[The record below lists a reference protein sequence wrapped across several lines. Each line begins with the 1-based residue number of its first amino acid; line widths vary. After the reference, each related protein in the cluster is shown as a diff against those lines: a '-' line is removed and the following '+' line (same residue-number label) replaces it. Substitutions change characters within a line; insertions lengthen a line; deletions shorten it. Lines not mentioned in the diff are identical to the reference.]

1 MKKLLGLIFNR
12 WLLMAVLLLAVA
24 CVIWI
29 VGPLVAIA
37 GHEPLATERA
47 RWIAIGAV
55 VGCVVLVVAWNRW
68 RARRGNAA
76 VVNQLMAAPPASKQD
91 AESPDLAAVR
101 ERFERALQTLRRA
114 RFGAGSKAG
123 SLLSGWSAKLGGR
136 YLYELPWYLIIGAPG
151 SGKTTALHNC
161 GLKFPLAESVGDHAV
176 RGVGGTRHCDWW
188 FTDQAVLID
197 TAGRFTTQD
206 SDRETDRSTWS
217 GFLEMLT
224 KARPRQPVNGVLVTV
239 SLPDLLTRNADE
251 RARHAATVRLRVQEL
266 QQDLGIR
273 FPIYLMVTKCDLMA
287 GFMDYFAT
295 LDKEQR
301 ATPWG
306 FTYPLA
312 APASANAAVTAA
324 AVGLVRFDAE
334 FELLQQRLTDG
345 LIDRLQT
352 ERDPQRR
359 AAIYAFPSQFAGV
372 GPVLREFVDGVFS
385 GSKFDA
391 DPMLRGVYFVSGTQE
406 GTPID
411 RILGFVA
418 RSYRLEHA
426 VLAPN
431 QASGKS
437 YFLSRLLSD
446 VVFAE
451 SGLAGTNLKWERR
464 RTQLAVAGYA
474 LVGVVTASALAAWGV
489 SYANNRHYVADV
501 AQRVELVRQLVQTTP
516 NRYTPDLLP
525 IVPALEATRQLASA
539 GDAGEGEAVPWSLG
553 YGLFQGRKLDSAARA
568 AYERM
573 LVDAVQ
579 PRLALRVEEQ
589 LRQGG
594 EAAESQYEALKTY
607 LMLRDPQRFDAK
619 AVKTYLERDWDAR
632 LARDIS
638 TEQRAQLGQ
647 HLDALLALGAVVSP
661 VPEDTAL
668 VGATREQITRV
679 ALPQRVYNR
688 MRQRGLGAAPGA
700 EYPEFSITRAA
711 GTNAALVFART
722 SGKPLDR
729 GVPGLFSFKGYRDG
743 FQKEVNG
750 VSAELAEEQGWVLGV
765 AHPARTAATALLTN
779 EALTDSVRRIYLT
792 DYATAWE
799 TYIADIRIVPLTSL
813 VQTIQTAR
821 VLSAPDSPFP
831 VLMRALSRE
840 TTLGAGAGKST
851 LDKAKAQADDIF
863 KKGTAKFKDIIATPK
878 LLPSGLP
885 QESIV
890 DDRFA
895 KLRQFVTAPEG
906 GKAAVDDTV
915 ALIGEVY
922 NQLQV
927 VKTAMDSKVVPPP
940 SPVPA
945 KVKADAPRLPEPA
958 LSMVTALGNS
968 SANVSQIMM
977 RQILSEEVR
986 AQVGEFCNQA
996 IARRYP
1002 VDRNA
1007 TLDATPADFAQVF
1020 GPGGKIDH
1028 LVQDKLGPYID
1039 TAARPSWRF
1048 KAVDGTPL
1056 GTDLGT
1062 LPQFQRAA
1070 VIREAFFPAG
1080 NAVSMKL
1087 EFKPV
1092 DMDPELKAFILDV
1105 DGQLVR
1111 YAHGPQIPASVQWPG
1126 PRGSTQVRLQISPPG
1141 ASGGSGMTTE
1151 GPWALF
1157 RMFDKAAR
1165 IEPGTSPEK
1174 FRATFDVDGRKAVFD
1189 VTTSS
1194 VRNPFTLRELRD
1206 FSCPSSL

>member
-1 MKKLLGLIFNR
+1 MTKLLGLIFNR
-12 WLLMAVLLLAVA
+12 WVLLTVLLLAVA
-24 CVIWI
+24 GVIWI

-37 GHEPLATERA
+37 GNEPLATERA
-47 RWIAIGAV
+47 RWIAIGMV
-55 VGCVVLVVAWNRW
+55 VGCVALAVASNRW
-68 RARRGNAA
+68 QAHRGNAA
-76 VVNQLMAAPPASKQD
+76 VVKQLMAAPPESKKD

-101 ERFERALQTLRRA
+101 ERFESALQTLRRA
-114 RFGAGSKAG
+114 RFGTG
-123 SLLSGWSAKLGGR
+123 SLFSGWSAKLGGR

-161 GLKFPLAESVGDHAV
+161 GLKFPLAEAVGDHAV

-217 GFLEMLT
+217 GFLKMLT

-239 SLPDLLTRNADE
+239 ALPDLLTRNADE

-295 LDKEQR
+295 LDKDQR
-301 ATPWG
+301 VTPWG
-306 FTYPLA
+306 FTYPLT
-312 APASANAAVTAA
+312 APHATNIPAT
-324 AVGLVRFDAE
+324 GLERFDAE
-334 FELLQQRLTDG
+334 FELLKQRLTDG
-345 LIDRLQT
+345 LIDRLQA

-359 AAIYAFPSQFAGV
+359 AAIYAFPSQFSGV
-372 GPVLREFVDGVFS
+372 GPLLREFVDSVFS
-385 GSKFDA
+385 GSKFGV

-426 VLAPN
+426 MLAPN
-431 QASGKS
+431 QSSGKS

-464 RTQLAVAGYA
+464 RSQLALAGYA
-474 LVGVVTASALAAWGV
+474 LVGLLTTGAITAWVV
-489 SYANNRHYVADV
+489 SYANNRRYVGDV
-501 AQRVELVRQLVQTTP
+501 AQRVDALQQLVQTTP
-516 NRYTPDLLP
+516 NRYAPDLLP
-525 IVPALEATRQLASA
+525 IVPALEATRLLANA
-539 GDAGEGEAVPWSLG
+539 GAGEAVPWSLG
-553 YGLFQGRKLDSAARA
+553 YGLFQGRKLDSAAHA

-589 LRQGG
+589 LRQGS

-619 AVKTYLERDWDAR
+619 ALKAYVEHDWDAR
-632 LARDIS
+632 LARDLS
-638 TEQRAQLGQ
+638 TDQRARLSQ

-668 VGATREQITRV
+668 EAATRAQLTRV

-688 MRQRGLGAAPGA
+688 MRQRGLGT
-700 EYPEFSITRAA
+700 EFPEFSVTRAA

-722 SGKPLDR
+722 SGKPLDH
-729 GVPGLFSFKGYRDG
+729 GVPGLFSYAGYQKG
-743 FQKEVNG
+743 FQSEVG
-750 VSAELAEEQGWVLGV
+750 RVSTELAEEQSWVLGV
-765 AHPARTAATALLTN
+765 NEPPRASGAALPEN
-779 EALTDSVRRIYLT
+779 EVLADSVRRIYLT
-792 DYATAWE
+792 EYASAWE
-799 TYIADIRIVPLTSL
+799 TFIADIRIVPLTSL
-813 VQTIQTAR
+813 VQSIQTAR

-831 VLMRALSRE
+831 LLMRALSRE
-840 TTLGAGAGKST
+840 TTLSPAADRSALG
-851 LDKAKAQADDIF
+851 KAKTQASDFIR
-863 KKGTAKFKDIIATPK
+863 KGSEKIKDIIASPR
-878 LLPSGLP
+878 LLPSGAP

-906 GKAAVDDTV
+906 GKAPVDDTV
-915 ALIGEVY
+915 LLIGEVY
-922 NQLQV
+922 NHLQV
-927 VKTAMDSKVVPPP
+927 VKTAIDGKMPPP
-940 SPVPA
+940 ASPVPA

-958 LSMVTALGNS
+958 LSMLTALGNS
-968 SANVSQIMM
+968 SANVSQIMT
-977 RQILSEEVR
+977 RQFLSEEVR
-986 AQVGEFCNQA
+986 AQIGEFCNQA

-1002 VDRNA
+1002 VDHGA

-1020 GPGGKIDH
+1020 GPGGRFDR
-1028 LVQDKLGPYID
+1028 LVQDKLAPYID
-1039 TAARPSWRF
+1039 TAARPAWRF
-1048 KAVDGTPL
+1048 KAIDGTPL
-1056 GTDLGT
+1056 GTDLGS

-1070 VIREAFFPAG
+1070 VIRDTFFPGG
-1080 NAVSMKL
+1080 NAVSIKL
-1087 EFKPV
+1087 EFKPI
-1092 DMDPELKAFILDV
+1092 DMDSELKSFLLDV

-1111 YAHGPQIPASVQWPG
+1111 YAHGPQIPMQVQWPG
-1126 PRGSTQVRLQISPPG
+1126 PRGSTQVRLQITPPGSSG
-1141 ASGGSGMTTE
+1141 ASGVTTE

-1157 RMFDKAAR
+1157 RMFDRAAR
-1165 IEPGTSPEK
+1165 IDPGNSPEK
-1174 FRATFDVDGRKAVFD
+1174 FRVTFDVDGRKAVFD

-1194 VRNPFTLRELRD
+1194 VRNPFVLRELKD

>member
-1 MKKLLGLIFNR
+1 MKRIFGLIFNR
-12 WLLMAVLLLAVA
+12 WVLIAVLLLAVA

-37 GHEPLATERA
+37 GNEPLATERA
-47 RWIAIGAV
+47 RWIAIGVIVA
-55 VGCVVLVVAWNRW
+55 CVVLIVAWNSW
-68 RARRGNAA
+68 RAQRGNAA
-76 VVNQLMAAPPASKQD
+76 VVNQLMAAPPESKED
-91 AESPDLAAVR
+91 VESPDLAAVR
-101 ERFERALQTLRRA
+101 ERFERALTTLKRA
-114 RFGAGSKAG
+114 RFGAGSTLG
-123 SLLSGWSAKLGGR
+123 SAFSGWSAKFGGR

-188 FTDQAVLID
+188 FTDRAVLID

-206 SDRETDRSTWS
+206 SDHETDRSTWS
-217 GFLEMLT
+217 GFLKMLT

-239 SLPDLLTRNADE
+239 ALPDLLTRSADE

-295 LDKEQR
+295 LDKDQR
-301 ATPWG
+301 VTPWG
-306 FTYPLA
+306 FTYPLDPPRA
-312 APASANAAVTAA
+312 SGATAPASARSSAI
-324 AVGLVRFDAE
+324 GLVRFDAE
-334 FELLQQRLTDG
+334 LELLQQRLTDG
-345 LIDRLQT
+345 LIDRLQA

-372 GPVLREFVDGVFS
+372 GPVLREFVDSVFS

-431 QASGKS
+431 QSSGKS
-437 YFLSRLLSD
+437 YFLSKLLSD

-464 RTQLAVAGYA
+464 RTHLAVAGYA
-474 LVGVVTASALAAWGV
+474 LIGLVTAGAITAWGI
-489 SYANNRHYVADV
+489 SFAANRRYVADV
-501 AQRVELVRQLVQTTP
+501 AQRVEELRKLVLTTP
-516 NRYTPDLLP
+516 NRYAPDLLP
-525 IVPALEATRQLASA
+525 IVPALEATRLLAIPGA
-539 GDAGEGEAVPWSLG
+539 GEAVPWSLG
-553 YGLFQGRKLDSAARA
+553 YGLFQGRKLDSAAHA
-568 AYERM
+568 AYVHM

-579 PRLALRVEEQ
+579 PRLALRVEER
-589 LRQGG
+589 LRQSG
-594 EAAESQYEALKTY
+594 EAAESQYEALKTH

-619 AVKTYLERDWDAR
+619 ALKTYLEHDWDAR
-632 LARDIS
+632 LARDLS
-638 TEQRAQLGQ
+638 NEQRAQLSQ
-647 HLDALLALGAVVSP
+647 HLDALLALGPVVSSM
-661 VPEDTAL
+661 PEDAAL
-668 VGATREQITRV
+668 VAAARAQITRV

-688 MRQRGLGAAPGA
+688 MRQRGLGADF
-700 EYPEFSITRAA
+700 PEFTISRAA
-711 GTNAALVFART
+711 GTNASLVFARN
-722 SGKPLDR
+722 SGKPLTQ
-729 GVPGLFSFKGYRDG
+729 GVPGLFSLAGYREG
-743 FQKEVNG
+743 FQNEVG
-750 VSAELAEEQGWVLGV
+750 KVSAELAEEQGWVLGV
-765 AHPARTAATALLTN
+765 SERAKSAATAAVTGG
-779 EALTDSVRRIYLT
+779 DSLVDNVRYLYLN
-792 DYATAWE
+792 DYASAWE
-799 TYIADIRIVPLTSL
+799 AFIADIRIVPLTSL
-813 VQTIQTAR
+813 TQSIQTAR
-821 VLSAPDSPFP
+821 VLSAPDTPFP

-840 TTLGAGAGKST
+840 TTLGAGATKST
-851 LDKAKAQADDIF
+851 LRNAQEQAKDFI
-863 KKGTAKFKDIIATPK
+863 KKNSDKFKEIIAAPK

-895 KLRQFVTAPEG
+895 KLRQFVAVPEG
-906 GKAAVDDTV
+906 GKAPVDDTV
-915 ALIGEVY
+915 LLIGEVY
-922 NQLQV
+922 NQLQI
-927 VKTAMDSKVVPPP
+927 VKTAMDDRVPPPP

-958 LSMVTALGNS
+958 LSMVTTLGNS
-968 SANVSQIMM
+968 SANVSQILL
-977 RQILSEEVR
+977 RNILGEEVR

-1002 VDRNA
+1002 VDRSA
-1007 TLDATPADFAQVF
+1007 TREATPADFAMAF
-1020 GPGGKIDH
+1020 GPGGKFDR
-1028 LVQDKLGPYID
+1028 LVQDKLAPYID
-1039 TAARPSWRF
+1039 TAARPNWRF
-1048 KAVDGTPL
+1048 KAKDGTPL

-1062 LPQFQRAA
+1062 LPQFQRAQ
-1070 VIREAFFPAG
+1070 VIRETFFPAG
-1080 NAVSMKL
+1080 NAVSIAL
-1087 EFKPV
+1087 DFKPV
-1092 DMDPELKAFILDV
+1092 EMDNELKTFTLDV

-1111 YAHGPQIPASVQWPG
+1111 YAHGPQIPTHVVWPG
-1126 PRGSTQVRLQISPPG
+1126 PRGSTQVQVQISP
-1141 ASGGSGMTTE
+1141 ASTNGSSGMTTE

-1165 IEPGTSPEK
+1165 IEPGNSPEK
-1174 FRATFDVDGRKAVFD
+1174 FRVTFDVGGRKAVFD

-1194 VRNPFTLRELRD
+1194 VRNPFTLRELQD

>member
-12 WLLMAVLLLAVA
+12 WVLIAVLLLAVA

-29 VGPLVAIA
+29 VGPLIAIA
-37 GHEPLATERA
+37 GNEPLATERA
-47 RWIAIGAV
+47 RWITIGAV
-55 VGCVVLVVAWNRW
+55 VGCVVLVVAWNSW

-76 VVNQLMAAPPASKQD
+76 VVNQLMAAPLDSKKD

-114 RFGAGSKAG
+114 RFGAS
-123 SLLSGWSAKLGGR
+123 SMLSGWSAKFGGR

-161 GLKFPLAESVGDHAV
+161 GLKFPLANSVGDHAV

-217 GFLEMLT
+217 GFLKMLT

-239 SLPDLLTRNADE
+239 ALPDLLTRSADE
-251 RARHAATVRLRVQEL
+251 RGHHAATVRLRVQEL

-295 LDKEQR
+295 LSKDQR

-312 APASANAAVTAA
+312 APLSANAPAS
-324 AVGLVRFDAE
+324 GLVRFDAE

-345 LIDRLQT
+345 LIDRLQA

-426 VLAPN
+426 MLAPN
-431 QASGKS
+431 QSSGKS
-437 YFLSRLLSD
+437 YFLSKLLSD

-451 SGLAGTNLKWERR
+451 SGLAGTNLKWERS

-474 LVGVVTASALAAWGV
+474 LVGLVTAGALAAWSV
-489 SYANNRHYVADV
+489 SYANNRRYIADV

-516 NRYTPDLLP
+516 NRYAPDLLP
-525 IVPALEATRQLASA
+525 VVPALEATRRLASPGA
-539 GDAGEGEAVPWSLG
+539 FDAVPWSLG

-568 AYERM
+568 AYEHM

-607 LMLRDPQRFDAK
+607 LMLRDPQRFDAT
-619 AVKTYLERDWDAR
+619 ALKTYLEHDWDAR
-632 LARDIS
+632 LARDLS
-638 TEQRAQLGQ
+638 NEQRAQLSQ
-647 HLDALLALGAVVSP
+647 HLDALLALGPVVSQL
-661 VPEDTAL
+661 PEDAAL
-668 VGATREQITRV
+668 VAATREQLTRV

-688 MRQRGLGAAPGA
+688 MRQHGLGA

-729 GVPGLFSFKGYRDG
+729 GVPGLFSLKGYRDG
-743 FQKEVNG
+743 FQKEVKG
-750 VSAELAEEQGWVLGV
+750 VSDELAAEQGWVLGV
-765 AHPARTAATALLTN
+765 AASPRTSAAALLTN

-840 TTLGAGAGKST
+840 TTLGAAAGKST
-851 LDKAKAQADDIF
+851 IEKAATQAKDFIN
-863 KKGTAKFKDIIATPK
+863 KGSEKIKDIIATPK

-906 GKAAVDDTV
+906 GKAPVDDTV
-915 ALIGEVY
+915 LLIGEVY
-922 NQLQV
+922 NHLQV

-968 SANVSQIMM
+968 SANVSQIML

-996 IARRYP
+996 VARRYP
-1002 VDRNA
+1002 VDKGA

-1020 GPGGKIDH
+1020 GPGGKIDR
-1028 LVQDKLGPYID
+1028 LVQDKLAPYVD

-1048 KAVDGTPL
+1048 KQVDGTAL

-1062 LPQFQRAA
+1062 LPQFQRAS
-1070 VIREAFFPAG
+1070 VIRETFFPAG
-1080 NAVSMKL
+1080 NAVSIKL

-1092 DMDPELKAFILDV
+1092 DMDNELKSFILDV

-1111 YAHGPQIPASVQWPG
+1111 YAHGPQIPTQVTWPG
-1126 PRGSTQVRLQISPPG
+1126 PRGSSQVRLQISPPG
-1141 ASGGSGMTTE
+1141 PSGGSGATTE

-1157 RMFDKAAR
+1157 RMFDKATR
-1165 IEPGTSPEK
+1165 IEPGNSPEK
-1174 FRATFDVDGRKAVFD
+1174 FRATFDVDGRKAVFE

-1194 VRNPFTLRELRD
+1194 VRNPFTLRELKD

>member
-1 MKKLLGLIFNR
+1 MPAIF
-12 WLLMAVLLLAVA
+12 
-24 CVIWI
+24 
-29 VGPLVAIA
+29 
-37 GHEPLATERA
+37 
-47 RWIAIGAV
+47 
-55 VGCVVLVVAWNRW
+55 
-68 RARRGNAA
+68 
-76 VVNQLMAAPPASKQD
+76 
-91 AESPDLAAVR
+91 
-101 ERFERALQTLRRA
+101 
-114 RFGAGSKAG
+114 
-123 SLLSGWSAKLGGR
+123 
-136 YLYELPWYLIIGAPG
+136 
-151 SGKTTALHNC
+151 
-161 GLKFPLAESVGDHAV
+161 
-176 RGVGGTRHCDWW
+176 
-188 FTDQAVLID
+188 
-197 TAGRFTTQD
+197 
-206 SDRETDRSTWS
+206 
-217 GFLEMLT
+217 
-224 KARPRQPVNGVLVTV
+224 
-239 SLPDLLTRNADE
+239 
-251 RARHAATVRLRVQEL
+251 
-266 QQDLGIR
+266 
-273 FPIYLMVTKCDLMA
+273 
-287 GFMDYFAT
+287 
-295 LDKEQR
+295 
-301 ATPWG
+301 
-306 FTYPLA
+306 
-312 APASANAAVTAA
+312 
-324 AVGLVRFDAE
+324 
-334 FELLQQRLTDG
+334 
-345 LIDRLQT
+345 
-352 ERDPQRR
+352 
-359 AAIYAFPSQFAGV
+359 AFPSQFAGV

-426 VLAPN
+426 LLAPN
-431 QASGKS
+431 QSSGKS
-437 YFLSRLLSD
+437 YFLARLLSD

-474 LVGVVTASALAAWGV
+474 LVGVVTAGAIGAWGV
-489 SYANNRHYVADV
+489 SYANNRRYVADV
-501 AQRVELVRQLVQTTP
+501 GQRVELVRQLVQTTP
-516 NRYTPDLLP
+516 NRYAPDLLP
-525 IVPALEATRQLASA
+525 IMPALEATRQLASPA
-539 GDAGEGEAVPWSLG
+539 SLGEGEVVPWSLG
-553 YGLFQGRKLDSAARA
+553 YGLYQGRKLDSAARA

-607 LMLRDPQRFDAK
+607 LMLRDPLRFDAK
-619 AVKTYLERDWDAR
+619 ALKTHLERDWDAR
-632 LARDIS
+632 PARDLS
-638 TEQRAQLGQ
+638 NEQRAQLSQ
-647 HLDALLALGAVVSP
+647 QLDALLALGP
-661 VPEDTAL
+661 VTSQLPDDSAL
-668 VGATREQITRV
+668 VAVTREQLTRV

-688 MRQRGLGAAPGA
+688 MRQRGLGAA
-700 EYPEFSITRAA
+700 YPEFSITRAA

-729 GVPGLFSFKGYRDG
+729 GVPGLFSVKGYRDG
-743 FQKEVNG
+743 FQKEVDG
-750 VSAELAEEQGWVLGV
+750 VSTELADEQGWVLGV
-765 AHPARTAATALLTN
+765 AGPARNPATTLLTN
-779 EALTDSVRRIYLT
+779 EALTDSVRRLYLT

-813 VQTIQTAR
+813 VQTINTAR

-840 TTLGAGAGKST
+840 TTLGAGAERSMLG
-851 LDKAKAQADDIF
+851 KAQTQASDFI
-863 KKGTAKFKDIIATPK
+863 KKGSDKIKDIIATPK

-890 DDRFA
+890 DDRFD
-895 KLRQFVTAPEG
+895 KLRRFVTAPEG
-906 GKAAVDDTV
+906 GKAPVDDTV
-915 ALIGEVY
+915 LLLGEVY
-922 NQLQV
+922 TQLQV

-1002 VDRNA
+1002 VDKGA

-1028 LVQDKLGPYID
+1028 LVQDKLTPYVD

-1048 KAVDGTPL
+1048 KPIDGTPL

-1070 VIREAFFPAG
+1070 VIRETFFPAG
-1080 NAVSMKL
+1080 NAISIKL
-1087 EFKPV
+1087 DFKPV
-1092 DMDPELKAFILDV
+1092 DMDNELKSFILDV

-1111 YAHGPQIPASVQWPG
+1111 YVHGPQIPMQVTWPG
-1126 PRGSTQVRLQISPPG
+1126 PRGSTQVRVQISPGG
-1141 ASGGSGMTTE
+1141 ASGASGITTE

-1157 RMFDKAAR
+1157 RMFDRASR
-1165 IEPGTSPEK
+1165 IEPGSSPEK
-1174 FRATFDVDGRKAVFD
+1174 FRVTFDVDGRKAVFD

-1194 VRNPFTLRELRD
+1194 VRNPFTLRELKD

>member
-1 MKKLLGLIFNR
+1 MKKILGLIFNR
-12 WLLMAVLLLAVA
+12 WVLIAVLLLAVG

-29 VGPLVAIA
+29 VGPLVAVA
-37 GHEPLATERA
+37 GNEPLATERA
-47 RWIAIGAV
+47 RWIAIGVV
-55 VGCVVLVVAWNRW
+55 VGCVALIVAWNSW
-68 RARRGNAA
+68 CARRGNAA
-76 VVNQLMAAPPASKQD
+76 VVTQLMAVPPESKKD

-101 ERFERALQTLRRA
+101 ARFEHALQTLERA
-114 RFGAGSKAG
+114 RFSAGSALG
-123 SLLSGWSAKLGGR
+123 SVFSGWSAKFDGR

-151 SGKTTALHNC
+151 SGKTTALQNC
-161 GLKFPLAESVGDHAV
+161 GLKFPLADSLGDHAV

-217 GFLEMLT
+217 GFLKMLT
-224 KARPRQPVNGVLVTV
+224 KARPRQPLNGVLVTV
-239 SLPDLLTRNADE
+239 ALPDLLTRSADE

-287 GFMDYFAT
+287 GFMNYFAT

-301 ATPWG
+301 TTPWG

-312 APASANAAVTAA
+312 TPLPANAAVPASA
-324 AVGLVRFDAE
+324 KSLARFDAE
-334 FELLQQRLTDG
+334 FELLQQRLTNG
-345 LIDRLQT
+345 LIDRLQA

-426 VLAPN
+426 MLAPN
-431 QASGKS
+431 QSSGKS

-474 LVGVVTASALAAWGV
+474 LVGLVTVGAITAWGI
-489 SYANNRHYVADV
+489 SYANNRRYVADV
-501 AQRVELVRQLVQTTP
+501 AQRVEAVQQLVQTTP
-516 NRYTPDLLP
+516 NRYAPDLLP
-525 IVPALEATRQLASA
+525 IVPALEATRLLASP
-539 GDAGEGEAVPWSLG
+539 DAFDAVPWSLG

-568 AYERM
+568 AYEHM

-607 LMLRDPQRFDAK
+607 LMLRDPERFDAK
-619 AVKTYLERDWDAR
+619 ALKTYIEHDWDAR
-632 LARDIS
+632 LARDLS
-638 TEQRAQLGQ
+638 NEQRAKLSQ
-647 HLDALLALGAVVSP
+647 HLDALLAIGPVVST

-668 VGATREQITRV
+668 VAATRTQLTRV

-688 MRQRGLGAAPGA
+688 LRQRGLGADF
-700 EYPEFSITRAA
+700 PEFTITRAA
-711 GTNAALVFART
+711 GTSASLVFARV
-722 SGKPLDR
+722 SGKPLTQ
-729 GVPGLFSFKGYRDG
+729 GVPGLFSRAGYREG
-743 FQKEVNG
+743 FQSEVG
-750 VSAELAEEQGWVLGV
+750 KVSAELAEEQGWVLGV
-765 AHPARTAATALLTN
+765 NERAKSAATAAVTGG
-779 EALTDSVRRIYLT
+779 DSLVDNVRYIYLN
-792 DYATAWE
+792 DYASAWE
-799 TYIADIRIVPLTSL
+799 AFIADIRIVPLTSL
-813 VQTIQTAR
+813 TQSIQTAR
-821 VLSAPDSPFP
+821 VLSAPDTPFP

-840 TTLGAGAGKST
+840 TTLGAGPAKST
-851 LDKAKAQADDIF
+851 LGKAQEQAKDFI
-863 KKGTAKFKDIIATPK
+863 KKNSDKFKEIIAAPK

-906 GKAAVDDTV
+906 SKAPVDDTV
-915 ALIGEVY
+915 LLIGEVY

-940 SPVPA
+940 SPVA
-945 KVKADAPRLPEPA
+945 DKVKADAPRLPEPA

-1002 VDRNA
+1002 MDKGA

-1020 GPGGKIDH
+1020 GPGGKFDH
-1028 LVQDKLGPYID
+1028 LVREKLAPYID

-1048 KAVDGTPL
+1048 KPVGGTPL

-1070 VIREAFFPAG
+1070 VIRETFFPAG
-1080 NAVSMKL
+1080 NAVSIKL

-1092 DMDPELKAFILDV
+1092 DMDNELKSFILDV

-1111 YAHGPQIPASVQWPG
+1111 YVHGPQIPMQVTWPG
-1126 PRGSTQVRLQISPPG
+1126 PRGSTQVRVQISPSS
-1141 ASGGSGMTTE
+1141 ASGISGMTTE

-1165 IEPGTSPEK
+1165 IEPGNSPEK
-1174 FRATFDVDGRKAVFD
+1174 FRVTFDVDGRKAVFE

-1194 VRNPFTLRELRD
+1194 VRNPFILRELKD

>member
-1 MKKLLGLIFNR
+1 MKKVLGLIFNR
-12 WLLMAVLLLAVA
+12 WVLIAVLLLAVA

-37 GHEPLATERA
+37 GKEPLATERA
-47 RWIAIGAV
+47 RGIAIGLI
-55 VGCVVLVVAWNRW
+55 VGCAVLMVAWNSW
-68 RARRGNAA
+68 RARRGNTA
-76 VVNQLMAAPPASKQD
+76 VVNQLMAAPPESKKD

-101 ERFERALQTLRRA
+101 MRFEHALQTLKRA
-114 RFGAGSKAG
+114 RFGAGASVG
-123 SLLSGWSAKLGGR
+123 SVFSGWSAKFGGR

-176 RGVGGTRHCDWW
+176 RGVGGTRNCDWW

-217 GFLEMLT
+217 GFLKMLT

-239 SLPDLLTRNADE
+239 ALPDLLTRGADE
-251 RARHAATVRLRVQEL
+251 RARHAVTVRLRIQEL

-295 LDKEQR
+295 LDKDQR

-312 APASANAAVTAA
+312 APLPANAPLPASAQR
-324 AVGLVRFDAE
+324 LVRFDAE
-334 FELLQQRLTDG
+334 IELLQQRLTDG
-345 LIDRLQT
+345 LIDRLQA

-372 GPVLREFVDGVFS
+372 GPMLREFVDGVFS
-385 GSKFDA
+385 SSKFDA

-431 QASGKS
+431 QSSGKS
-437 YFLSRLLSD
+437 YFLSKLLSD

-451 SGLAGTNLKWERR
+451 SGLAGTNLKWERG
-464 RTQLAVAGYA
+464 RTQLAIAGYV
-474 LVGVVTASALAAWGV
+474 LVGLVTVGAITAWGI
-489 SYANNRHYVADV
+489 SYANNRRYVADV
-501 AQRVELVRQLVQTTP
+501 AKRVEGVQQLVQTTP
-516 NRYTPDLLP
+516 NRYAPDLLP
-525 IVPALEATRQLASA
+525 VVPALEATRLLAIPGA
-539 GDAGEGEAVPWSLG
+539 GAGEAVPWSLG

-568 AYERM
+568 AYEHM

-619 AVKTYLERDWDAR
+619 ALKTYLERDWDAR
-632 LARDIS
+632 LTRDLS
-638 TEQRAQLGQ
+638 NDQRAQLSQ
-647 HLDALLALGAVVSP
+647 HLDALLALGPVVSV
-661 VPEDTAL
+661 VPADEAL
-668 VGATREQITRV
+668 VAATRTQITRV

-688 MRQRGLGAAPGA
+688 MRQRGLGA
-700 EYPEFSITRAA
+700 EFPEFTIARAA
-711 GTNAALVFART
+711 GANASLVFARS
-722 SGKPLDR
+722 SGKPLTQ
-729 GVPGLFSFKGYRDG
+729 GVAGLFSFKGYRDG
-743 FQKEVNG
+743 FQNEVDK
-750 VSAELAEEQGWVLGV
+750 VSAELFEEQGWVLAV
-765 AHPARTAATALLTN
+765 NEPARGGAAVGGGDSLADRVRYLYLN
-779 EALTDSVRRIYLT
+779 E
-792 DYATAWE
+792 YATTWE
-799 TYIADIRIVPLTSL
+799 TFIADIRIVPLTGLGQS
-813 VQTIQTAR
+813 IQTAR

-831 VLMRALSRE
+831 VLMKALARE
-840 TTLGAGAGKST
+840 TTLGAEADKSAVDKVV
-851 LDKAKAQADDIF
+851 DKAKAQAGGFIKRF
-863 KKGTAKFKDIIATPK
+863 VPPK
-878 LLPSGLP
+878 VLASGLP

-906 GKAAVDDTV
+906 GKAPVDDTV

-922 NQLQV
+922 NHLQI

-968 SANVSQIMM
+968 SASVSQIMM
-977 RQILSEEVR
+977 RQNLSEEVR

-1002 VDRNA
+1002 VDRAA

-1020 GPGGKIDH
+1020 GPGGRFDR
-1028 LVQDKLGPYID
+1028 LVQDKLALYID
-1039 TAARPSWRF
+1039 TAARPNWRF
-1048 KAVDGTPL
+1048 KPVDGTPL

-1070 VIREAFFPAG
+1070 AIRETFFPTG
-1080 NAVSMKL
+1080 NAISIKL

-1092 DMDPELKAFILDV
+1092 DMDNELKSFILDV

-1111 YAHGPQIPASVQWPG
+1111 YAHGPQIPMPVVWPG

-1141 ASGGSGMTTE
+1141 SSGGSGATTE

-1165 IEPGTSPEK
+1165 IEPGNSPEK
-1174 FRATFDVDGRKAVFD
+1174 FRVTFDVDGRKAVFE

-1194 VRNPFTLRELRD
+1194 VRNPFVLRELRD

>member
-1 MKKLLGLIFNR
+1 MKKLFGLIFNR
-12 WLLMAVLLLAVA
+12 WVLLVVLLLAVA
-24 CVIWI
+24 GVIWMI
-29 VGPLVAIA
+29 GPLVAIA
-37 GHEPLATERA
+37 GKEPLATEPA

-55 VGCVVLVVAWNRW
+55 TAAAVLLVAWKSW

-76 VVNQLMAAPPASKQD
+76 VVAQLVAAPTGAPKET
-91 AESPDLAAVR
+91 ESPDLAAVR
-101 ERFERALQTLRRA
+101 ERFERALKTLRQA
-114 RFGAGSKAG
+114 RFGTG
-123 SLLSGWSAKLGGR
+123 SLLSGWSARFGGR

-151 SGKTTALHNC
+151 SGKTTALQNC
-161 GLKFPLAESVGDHAV
+161 GLKFPLADAVGDHAV
-176 RGVGGTRHCDWW
+176 RGIGGTRHCDWW

-206 SDRETDRSTWS
+206 SDRETDRETWS
-217 GFLEMLT
+217 GFLTLLT

-239 SLPDLLTRNADE
+239 ALPDLLTRGAAE

-266 QQDLGIR
+266 QKDLHIR
-273 FPIYLMVTKCDLMA
+273 FPVYLMVTKCDLMA

-295 LDKEQR
+295 LDKDQR

-306 FTYPLA
+306 FTYPLDTPREPSAAASA
-312 APASANAAVTAA
+312 APQ
-324 AVGLVRFDAE
+324 GLARFDAE
-334 FELLQQRLTDG
+334 FERLQQRLTDG
-345 LIDRLQT
+345 LIDRLQA

-359 AAIYAFPSQFAGV
+359 AAIFAFPSQFAGV
-372 GPVLREFVDGVFS
+372 GPVLREFVDSVFS
-385 GSKFDA
+385 GSRFDA

-431 QASGKS
+431 QSSGKS
-437 YFLSRLLSD
+437 YFLAKLLSD

-451 SGLAGTNLKWERR
+451 SGLAGTNLRWERR
-464 RTQLAVAGYA
+464 RRQFAIAGYA
-474 LVGVVTASALAAWGV
+474 FVGVVSIAAISAWGT
-489 SYANNRHYVADV
+489 SYSNNRRYVADV
-501 AQRVELVRQLVQTTP
+501 AQRVDVVQRLVQTTP
-516 NRYTPDLLP
+516 NRYAPDLLP
-525 IVPALEATRQLASA
+525 IVPALEATRQLANP
-539 GDAGEGEAVPWSLG
+539 GVDQAVPWSLG

-573 LVDAVQ
+573 LVDAVE

-594 EAAESQYEALKTY
+594 EGAESRYEALKTY
-607 LMLRDPQRFDAK
+607 LMMRDPQRFDAK
-619 AVKTYLERDWDAR
+619 ALKAYLEHDWDTRAAPD
-632 LARDIS
+632 LS
-638 TEQRAQLGQ
+638 GEQRAQLTQ
-647 HLDALLALGAVVSP
+647 HLDRLLALGPVVSA
-661 VPEDTAL
+661 VPQDDAL
-668 VGATREQITRV
+668 VSVTRTELTRLP
-679 ALPQRVYNR
+679 LPQRVYSR
-688 MRQRGLGAAPGA
+688 MRQRGLGAQF
-700 EYPEFSITRAA
+700 PEFTIARAA
-711 GTNAALVFART
+711 GPNAALVFART
-722 SGKPLDR
+722 SGKPLTQ
-729 GVPGLFSFKGYRDG
+729 GVPGLFSLAGYREG
-743 FQKEVNG
+743 FQNEVG
-750 VSAELAEEQGWVLGV
+750 KVSQEMADEQGWVLGV
-765 AHPARTAATALLTN
+765 TEPVPSAALSAVTGS
-779 EALTDSVRRIYLT
+779 DSLVDNVRYLYLN

-799 TYIADIRIVPLTSL
+799 SFIADIRIVPLTSL
-813 VQTIQTAR
+813 VQSIQTAR

-840 TTLGAGAGKST
+840 TTLGPAADSSAIG
-851 LDKAKAQADDIF
+851 KAKAQAGDFI
-863 KKGTAKFKDIIATPK
+863 KKGSDKIKDIIASSRP
-878 LLPSGLP
+878 LPSGLP

-895 KLRQFVTAPEG
+895 KLRSFVTAPEG
-906 GKAAVDDTV
+906 GKAPVDETV

-940 SPVPA
+940 SPVA
-945 KVKADAPRLPEPA
+945 DKVKADAPRMPEPA

-1002 VDRNA
+1002 VDKNA

-1020 GPGGKIDH
+1020 GPGGKFDH
-1028 LVQDKLGPYID
+1028 LVQDKLAPYID

-1048 KAVDGTPL
+1048 KPVNGTPL

-1070 VIREAFFPAG
+1070 AIRETFFPAG
-1080 NAVSMKL
+1080 NAVSIKL

-1092 DMDPELKAFILDV
+1092 DMDEDLKSFILDV

-1111 YAHGPQIPASVQWPG
+1111 YAHGPQIPMPVAWPG

-1141 ASGGSGMTTE
+1141 ASGGSGVTTE

-1165 IEPGTSPEK
+1165 IEPGNSPEK
-1174 FRATFDVDGRKAVFD
+1174 FRVTFDVDGRKAVFD
-1189 VTTSS
+1189 VVTSS
-1194 VRNPFTLRELRD
+1194 VRNPFVLRELKD